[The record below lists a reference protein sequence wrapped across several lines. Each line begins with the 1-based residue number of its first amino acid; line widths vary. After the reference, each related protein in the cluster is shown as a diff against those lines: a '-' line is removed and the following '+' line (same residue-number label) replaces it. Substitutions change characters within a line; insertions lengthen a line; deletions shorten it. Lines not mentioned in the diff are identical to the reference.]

1 MAYLTSAQKLQLNL
15 YFFEAPASVVL
26 RCHELT
32 CLLGVNSRFIV
43 WTHLS
48 GNTEWCRQWAYYCSH
63 YLGCSPLRSWD
74 FLDKVGICGF
84 FSIQSCNVLLAVKQW
99 KSACSLKVDSHIFER
114 QSILNDH
121 CNIFVTG
128 GPAMCISVSYIFMW
142 FVCLC
147 RTCLWRAALQCC
159 HSWPVVFITSL
170 CLFVH
175 VTARSVFTRHVT
187 RWLTVGAAP
196 GAGPTC
202 IRHVQVVAS
211 RRPSTGRWA
220 ELISKNIPPP
230 TELTHP
236 SYDACCSWRGPHFCI
251 DPYRPIAEFAAEF
264 LCDENPVKNS
274 ASRICRHNFLHWK
287 SAGKIQISE

>member
-1 MAYLTSAQKLQLNL
+1 MQAMGLLLFT
-15 YFFEAPASVVL
+15 
-26 RCHELT
+26 
-32 CLLGVNSRFIV
+32 LLGMFPPEILGFLGSS
-43 WTHLS
+43 W
-48 GNTEWCRQWAYYCSH
+48 
-63 YLGCSPLRSWD
+63 YLR
-74 FLDKVGICGF
+74 I
-84 FSIQSCNVLLAVKQW
+84 FSIQSCNVLLAVKQL

-170 CLFVH
+170 FLFVH

-187 RWLTVGAAP
+187 RWLTAGAAP
-196 GAGPTC
+196 GAGPTW
-202 IRHVQVVAS
+202 IRRVQVVAS

-236 SYDACCSWRGPHFCI
+236 SYDACSNWHGPHFCI
-251 DPYRPIAEFAAEF
+251 DPYRPITEFAAEF
-264 LCDENPVKNS
+264 LCDENPLKNS